1 MWFFIFLVQIE
12 QRRVPVISSLIPFSP
27 HYRMI
32 SFVSTEGSRPLCY
45 SVSRYSHSAHG
56 HSHNCTGFEA
66 VDFCTM
72 DTRLP
77 RDVYMDNL
85 GVPYEIGHG
94 QLLSLE
100 YRPNT
105 VHPGATAGISSMTY
119 ELILVLSQLK
129 MVVLCYP
136 DLKHYFLAKRDL
148 SSCYEPVDRALVQMA
163 LRVPAFMPIN
173 DAYETLIRFLSGA
186 DHHDHLEMRATYAM
200 VYDHFQEYMQ
210 KVGDKT
216 NVHATPFNEFI
227 QTFRL
232 HRLVSVFIT
241 CKKT

>member
-1 MWFFIFLVQIE
+1 
-12 QRRVPVISSLIPFSP
+12 
-27 HYRMI
+27 MI
-32 SFVSTEGSRPLCY
+32 LC
-45 SVSRYSHSAHG
+45 
-56 HSHNCTGFEA
+56 
-66 VDFCTM
+66 
-72 DTRLP
+72 
-77 RDVYMDNL
+77 
-85 GVPYEIGHG
+85 
-94 QLLSLE
+94 
-100 YRPNT
+100 
-105 VHPGATAGISSMTY
+105 
-119 ELILVLSQLK
+119 QLK
-129 MVVLCYP
+129 TFISCYT
-136 DLKHYFLAKRDL
+136 DLKQYYIQGMDL
-148 SSCYEPVDRALVQMA
+148 SSCYEPSDKQTVQLSLRLVT
-163 LRVPAFMPIN
+163 FMPIN